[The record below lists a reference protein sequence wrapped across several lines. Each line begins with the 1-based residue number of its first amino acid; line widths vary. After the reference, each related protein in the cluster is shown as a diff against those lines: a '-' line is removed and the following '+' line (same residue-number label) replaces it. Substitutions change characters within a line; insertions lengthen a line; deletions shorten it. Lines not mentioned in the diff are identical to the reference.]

1 MSVLEIAL
9 LFVAGGFALY
19 GMMLGL
25 IQAIGSIVGLYVGFA
40 FATRYVDGVA
50 HFLTPFFGGNEIA
63 ATITGFI
70 LLFIIASK
78 LVGILFLIIDK
89 IFRIAS
95 LIPGLQLLNRL
106 GGFFLGL
113 LEGIIVVGII
123 LNVLMH
129 LPVSAGTASTVN
141 NSTVLRLMVDTS
153 KVVTALY
160 PSAFQSIGGI
170 LR

>member
-1 MSVLEIAL
+1 MSILEIAL

-25 IQAIGSIVGLYVGFA
+25 IQSIGSIVGLYVGFA

-50 HFLTPFFGGNEIA
+50 HFFTPFFGGNEIA

-78 LVGILFLIIDK
+78 FVGILFLIVDK

-95 LIPGLQLLNRL
+95 ILPGLQLLNRL
-106 GGFFLGL
+106 GGFLLGL

-123 LNVLMH
+123 LNILTH

-141 NSTVLRLMVDTS
+141 DSTVLRLMVGTS
-153 KVVTALY
+153 KIVTAFY
-160 PSAFQSIGGI
+160 PSAFQSIEGI
-170 LR
+170 VR

>member
-1 MSVLEIAL
+1 MSILEIVL

-25 IQAIGSIVGLYVGFA
+25 IQSIGSLLGLFVGFA
-40 FATRYVDGVA
+40 VATRYVDGIA

-70 LLFIIASK
+70 LLFVIASK
-78 LVGILFLIIDK
+78 LVGIIFLIIDK

-106 GGFFLGL
+106 GGFLLGL

-123 LNVLMH
+123 LNVLTH

-141 NSTVLRLMVDTS
+141 DSTVLRLMVGTS
-153 KVVTALY
+153 KIVSAFY
-160 PSAFQSIGGI
+160 PSAFQRIEGVVQ
-170 LR
+170 